1 MSFIKKAKQA
11 EYKVTLLFFWLDSFI
26 TAKERVKY
34 RVMHGGHNIPEDII
48 ERRYK
53 RGIQNL
59 TELYIPQ
66 VDYWIIFD
74 NTKEPVLVAEGL
86 NAIDFN
92 INNSDIWENIM
103 NGK

>member
-1 MSFIKKAKQA
+1 VI
-11 EYKVTLLFFWLDSFI
+11 
-26 TAKERVKY
+26 
-34 RVMHGGHNIPEDII
+34 HGGHNIPEDVI

-59 TELYIPQ
+59 TDLYIPV

-74 NTKEPVLVAEGL
+74 NTKEPILVAEGI

-92 INNSDIWENIM
+92 INNPDIWEKIT
-103 NGK
+103 NGF